1 MLGPLREDSPRTI
14 GPYTIRA
21 RLGAG
26 GMGEVF
32 LGDRGDGTGPAAV
45 KTVRRDVAQDPGFR
59 SRFRREITVARFVT
73 GPHLAP
79 LLDGDADAEVPWL
92 ATAYVAGPT
101 LSAAVRGAGAMGEAE
116 VRMLGAGIARA
127 LAAVHA
133 AGIVHRDVKP
143 GNVMLAADGPR
154 LIDFGIARDAGATP
168 LTTTSRMVGSPAF
181 MSPEHVAG
189 SGRVVPASDVFC
201 LASVLCF
208 AATGRDPFGD
218 GPVAAVLYRV
228 KYVEADLADVPD
240 ALRAVLETCLT
251 ADPAARPTA
260 ADLAERLA
268 PGAAADWPAPVAGQ
282 IAEYGRE
289 LARAAAPAG
298 PLLPGYTPTQA
309 VTESPAAAHQLPTRG
324 TDFAPGIHIAP
335 TQGPGLP
342 APAGRR
348 PRRALGAA
356 LAALIVLGAATGGYL
371 AWRDRGSGPAGA
383 SPGSAATIV
392 AGVDENG
399 GPDASGSVPYGR
411 DVRPQGWTKAWKG
424 KFSGSPVG
432 CSAGRDV
439 VVCRMVDGTY
449 EALSAADGHRM
460 WTLDTGQSSRSAG
473 WGPRGQFFMPAGAT
487 RPTVYDDIVLLAAGS
502 RLQSVDARTGKV
514 RWESRSGGAHGLDS
528 APVVAGGL
536 VFAATT
542 SAPEGAELAA
552 YDLATGAEKW
562 REPLAPEGISN
573 AQKGNF
579 WPVATDGEVL
589 YAVGAD
595 APRAFRPK
603 DGELLGTAGGE
614 AVQGA
619 GSPTNSGCGH
629 LRLWG
634 ASAFC
639 AASVTNDDD
648 PSGFGEDMVLLRF
661 AAGSLKEQGRVPLE
675 SGLAAGAALTALD
688 DRVIVLRR
696 GDGYVES
703 VPDEIVVVGRGNG
716 QALSRFPL
724 DGEQEPGMSNPV
736 SNPLIVADTVVWAD
750 STTLY
755 TVPIHPDGT
764 LGSLVRTELPGAPG
778 PSGTPTYDSVTNGI
792 DLESELLDPQ
802 VLPVGGVVHVVYD
815 DGTTVSVP
823 LPQ

>member
-59 SRFRREITVARFVT
+59 SRFRREITVARSVT

-240 ALRAVLETCLT
+240 ALRAVLETCLN

-335 TQGPGLP
+335 TQGPRLP

-371 AWRDRGSGPAGA
+371 AWRDRGPV
-383 SPGSAATIV
+383 SPGEGRGAKAATMV
-392 AGVDENG
+392 AGVGRNG
-399 GPDASGSVPYGR
+399 GPDASGTIPYGR
-411 DVRPQGWTKAWKG
+411 DVRPTGWRKSWRG
-424 KFSGSPVG
+424 KFAGPPLG

-439 VVCRMVDGTY
+439 LVCRLVDGTY
-449 EALSAADGHRM
+449 EALSAADGHRV
-460 WTLDTGQSSRSAG
+460 WTFDSGEELGGRQAG
-473 WGPRGQFFMPAGAT
+473 YGPSGAFFMPAGAT
-487 RPTVYDDIVLLAAGS
+487 LPTVYDDTVVLAAGG
-502 RLQSVDARTGKV
+502 RLHVLDARTGQG
-514 RWESRSGGAHGLDS
+514 RWEARSGEALGLESAPLVVGDLVLAAASRS
-528 APVVAGGL
+528 
-536 VFAATT
+536 
-542 SAPEGAELAA
+542 EGSELAA
-552 YDLATGAEKW
+552 YDRSTGTEKW
-562 REPLAPEGISN
+562 RKPLAPDGIAN
-573 AQKGNF
+573 VQKGNF
-579 WPVATDGEVL
+579 WPVATDGKVA
-589 YAVGAD
+589 YAMGLD
-595 APRAFRPK
+595 APMAFRPQ
-603 DGELLGTAGGE
+603 DGTLLGTAGGE
-614 AVQGA
+614 AVPK
-619 GSPTNSGCGH
+619 STNSGCVA
-629 LRLWG
+629 LRVRG

-639 AASVTNDDD
+639 TTSVPNGAD
-648 PSGFGEDMVLLRF
+648 PSGFGEDVSVLRF
-661 AAGSLKEQGRVPLE
+661 TAGDLEARGRVKVDSALV
-675 SGLAAGAALTALD
+675 AGAALTALD
-688 DRVIVLRR
+688 DRVVVLRR
-696 GDGYVES
+696 GDEYVKS
-703 VPDEIVVVGRGNG
+703 VPDEIVVVG
-716 QALSRFPL
+716 QADGRTLGRFPL
-724 DGEQEPGMSNPV
+724 KIHPQKGMSNPV
-736 SNPLIVADTVVWAD
+736 SAPLIVADTLVWAD
-750 STTLY
+750 SAALY
-755 TVPIHPDGT
+755 TVAMHPDGT
-764 LGSLVRTELPGAPG
+764 LGPLKRTAVPGAPG
-778 PSGTPTYDSVTNGI
+778 PSGTPSYDRAAGI
-792 DLESELLDPQ
+792 ELGKELLDPQ
-802 VLPVGGVVHVVYD
+802 VLPVGGVVHIVYD
-815 DGTTVSVP
+815 DGTTASVP
-823 LPQ
+823 LPE